1 MVVFL
6 VSFFYLAMIAV
17 VFLFGGIHT
26 MLYIIRGL
34 KDGLYFKRGG
44 H

>member
-1 MVVFL
+1 
-6 VSFFYLAMIAV
+6 MIIV

-26 MLYIIRGL
+26 LLYIYRGL
-34 KDGLYFKRGG
+34 KDGLYFKGGG